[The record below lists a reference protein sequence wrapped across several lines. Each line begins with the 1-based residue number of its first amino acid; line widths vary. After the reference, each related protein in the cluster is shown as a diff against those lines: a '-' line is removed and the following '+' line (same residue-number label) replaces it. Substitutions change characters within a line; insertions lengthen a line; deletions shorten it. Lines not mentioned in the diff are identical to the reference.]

1 MFICD
6 SYQFTRYHICKK
18 WSTFSR
24 FKWNCENVIFILGFV
39 CKIFSL
45 YIERIHKIKKSIY
58 HFNIHIKRIKNILML
73 SQYVG
78 SFISS
83 TSLFCNFRWYGISFD
98 KRSYNE
104 VTFLS
109 IEKWIVYYYVK
120 MHERR
125 WNRKMTGCVESSVS
139 LSMPKAYITHNTSYC
154 YYVWINS
161 EKKDIYTLTS

>member
-1 MFICD
+1 MVKKVCFV
-6 SYQFTRYHICKK
+6 HISLGFFV
-18 WSTFSR
+18 WDIR
-24 FKWNCENVIFILGFV
+24 VIKWNKAYIISIFI
-39 CKIFSL
+39 S
-45 YIERIHKIKKSIY
+45 
-58 HFNIHIKRIKNILML
+58 KRIKNILML